1 MDTAQLSRRGFILG
15 VAGLA
20 ATAAAIRPGAALA
33 ATPPVVS
40 GAAHFV
46 LTRADGKAYTFTKL
60 VSIISQVDSEEYIYN
75 DGTGQTIHTKQFG
88 KTKPPTV
95 TLEGPM
101 TPADQWLMVWHQ
113 QARAGQPNARQDAT
127 LKAVDSQGRAVDT
140 WLLAKAWV
148 AQLEVIGFKAGA
160 SDQAMIRV
168 KIECN
173 QITVK

>member
-15 VAGLA
+15 VAGVA
-20 ATAAAIRPGAALA
+20 ATVAAIRPGAALA

-60 VSIISQVDSEEYIYN
+60 VGITSQVDSEEYIYN
-75 DGTGQTIHTKQFG
+75 DDTGQTIHTKQFG

-101 TPADQWLMVWHQ
+101 TSADQWLMVWHQ
-113 QARAGQPNARQDAT
+113 RVRAGQPNARQDAT
-127 LKAVDSQGRAVDT
+127 LRAIDPQGRTVDT

-148 AQLEVIGFKAGA
+148 AQFALTSLKAGS

-168 KIECN
+168 KIECD
-173 QITVK
+173 QIIVK

>member
-60 VSIISQVDSEEYIYN
+60 VSIISQVDSEELGLTQLRSGCSA
-75 DGTGQTIHTKQFG
+75 DGSNRS
-88 KTKPPTV
+88 
-95 TLEGPM
+95 
-101 TPADQWLMVWHQ
+101 
-113 QARAGQPNARQDAT
+113 ARHD
-127 LKAVDSQGRAVDT
+127 
-140 WLLAKAWV
+140 
-148 AQLEVIGFKAGA
+148 E
-160 SDQAMIRV
+160 
-168 KIECN
+168 
-173 QITVK
+173 